1 MPFLIPFI
9 PAIATVGAAAI
20 GASASNKAANKAAGA
35 ATAAADQ
42 NNQLQRDIYT
52 SNKATLDPFVSD
64 GRQADDVLGAF
75 LGLSGDPAKAQE
87 ALDTFLGSTGY
98 QFTQDAGSRAVTS
111 SAAARGSLNSG
122 ATLKALQDRGQET
135 AKSFIAP
142 WMSALEGRSNRG
154 VSAASAIA
162 GVGQSYAGAVGAN
175 NNSAADATGNAA
187 LVGASNTNSL
197 LSSALQLYGQSR
209 GGSSYGNANNQT
221 APVFSTLP
229 QPRTTYYDPRIPS
242 APAPTVGGYTV
253 PSFSF

>member
-20 GASASNKAANKAAGA
+20 GASASSSAAKKAAQAQ
-35 ATAAADQ
+35 TAAADQ

-52 SNKATLDPFVSD
+52 SNKATLDPFVTD
-64 GRQADDVLGAF
+64 GRQSDDVLGAF

-98 QFTQDAGSRAVTS
+98 QFTQEAGSRAVTS

-142 WMSALEGRSNRG
+142 WMSALENRSNRG

-162 GVGQSYAGAVGAN
+162 GIGQNYAGAVGAN
-175 NNSAADATGNAA
+175 NNAAADATGNAA
-187 LVGASNTNSL
+187 LIGAQGTNNIL
-197 LSSALQLYGQSR
+197 ATALGIYGQNR
-209 GGSSYGNANNQT
+209 GGSSYDTKTPAPST
-221 APVFSTLP
+221 APVFATLP
-229 QPRTTYYDPRIPS
+229 TARPS
-242 APAPTVGGYTV
+242 YLPAANASPWN
-253 PSFSF
+253 F